1 MEKIGWILLLILIAL
16 AGGFYF
22 FANPQ
27 LKSDI
32 INNSSFGE
40 SIKETV
46 LPPHPLS
53 IEALRAGTYPGSDLV
68 VEEEL
73 PNGSNYKRQIVS
85 YQSEGLKIYALLTAP
100 LAPAPEGGYPVIV
113 FNHGYIPPAE
123 YRTTEK
129 YIAYTDAFS
138 RNGYVLIRPDYR
150 GHGSSEGVA
159 SGGYGSNGYTVDV
172 LNAVASIKRLSNTD
186 PSTSSGRFAVNVNAN
201 RIGMWGH
208 SMGGYITLRNM
219 VVSND
224 IKAGVIWAGVV
235 ASYDDL
241 LNNWRRR
248 NSTATPI
255 PSLPGNYGRS
265 WRNSLVAEYGEPSSN
280 PSFWNSISANS
291 YLKDISGPVQIH
303 HGTADTSVPVEFS
316 EKLDAQLKEASKESE
331 LYIYQGDDHNLAN
344 NLGVALNRSVEFF
357 DKYLK

>member
-1 MEKIGWILLLILIAL
+1 MQKVGWIILLVLIIAV
-16 AGGFYF
+16 GGFYLL
-22 FANPQ
+22 ASPK
-27 LKSDI
+27 LKNDI
-32 INNSSFGE
+32 INNSSSLGE
-40 SIKETV
+40 SVKESV

-53 IEALRAGTYPGSDLV
+53 IEALKAGRYPGSDLV

-85 YQSEGLKIYALLTAP
+85 YQSEGLKIYALLTVP

-138 RNGYVLIRPDYR
+138 RNGYVLIRSDYR

-172 LNAVASIKRLSNTD
+172 LNALASIKKY
-186 PSTSSGRFAVNVNAN
+186 PGVNPDK
-201 RIGMWGH
+201 IGMWGH

-255 PSLPGNYGRS
+255 PSLPGNQGRG
-265 WRNSLVAEYGEPSSN
+265 WRNTLVAEYGEPSSN

-316 EKLDAQLKEASKESE
+316 EKLDLQLKEASKESE

-344 NLGVALNRSVEFF
+344 NLGVALSRSVAFF